1 MQPLARR
8 LVHLIRI
15 VFDEPL
21 QHLDRDF
28 LWLILIQAEIHEHLG
43 FLFFDIVTLLIVEV
57 GIEIV
62 FEWWIHL
69 LQDHFRCFN
78 LTVVV

>member
-21 QHLDRDF
+21 KHLDRDF
-28 LWLILIQAEIHEHLG
+28 LWLTLIEPEIHEHLG
-43 FLFFDIVTLLIVEV
+43 FLFFDIVTFFIVEV

-62 FEWWIHL
+62 FELWIHICKSTNSEL
-69 LQDHFRCFN
+69 
-78 LTVVV
+78 